1 VGGSATIN
9 SEIRS
14 WFALMARSKT
24 STFYIREE
32 TGVSAGATALDT
44 LDLSLYVDP
53 VNKQALLIKSVDF
66 IWTDSSNYLP
76 IAWAADAQV
85 AVQLH
90 DSNLG
95 GMFSLENQ
103 HQVASGSVYYD
114 NAGAIE
120 TGMDF
125 FPDKLGRAKGEGRI
139 IVNDSMEIATR
150 GNGTVPANSIVTICL
165 ECEVVKLN
173 EKDYIALAL
182 QTVAEN

>member
-1 VGGSATIN
+1 
-9 SEIRS
+9 
-14 WFALMARSKT
+14 MARAKT

-44 LDLSLYVDP
+44 IDLSLYVDP

-66 IWTDSSNYLP
+66 IWTDSTNYLP
-76 IAWAADAQV
+76 IAYTADAQL
-85 AVQLH
+85 AIQLH

-103 HQVASGSVYYD
+103 HQVASGSVFYD
-114 NAGAIE
+114 H
-120 TGMDF
+120 TGSIASNMDF

-139 IVNDSMEIATR
+139 VVNDSLEVATR
-150 GNGTVPANSIVTICL
+150 GNGGIPNGSIITVCL
-165 ECEVVKLN
+165 ECEVVKLS